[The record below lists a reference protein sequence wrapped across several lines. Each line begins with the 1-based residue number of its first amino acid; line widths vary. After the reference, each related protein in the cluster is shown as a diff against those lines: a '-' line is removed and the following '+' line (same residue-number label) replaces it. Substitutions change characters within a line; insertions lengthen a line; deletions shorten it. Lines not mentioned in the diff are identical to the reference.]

1 MSGRA
6 GFNTPKRQSEPQ
18 IASEAFAQISCIIST
33 LWEVPYRHGGEVPP
47 EKTQVDDEERECV
60 SSAVPRLDRL
70 SCAPTCAFAVSFTS
84 QLWES
89 LRKSTSISTRNYEI
103 TQLAKSDVLMLYRYG
118 GGFAI
123 ANAYPGRGER
133 FKVTLC

>member
-47 EKTQVDDEERECV
+47 EKTQVDDAERECV

-84 QLWES
+84 QLWNRCENQPPYQLVTMRLPS
-89 LRKSTSISTRNYEI
+89 WQNLMYSCYIDMEADLR
-103 TQLAKSDVLMLYRYG
+103 
-118 GGFAI
+118 
-123 ANAYPGRGER
+123 
-133 FKVTLC
+133 